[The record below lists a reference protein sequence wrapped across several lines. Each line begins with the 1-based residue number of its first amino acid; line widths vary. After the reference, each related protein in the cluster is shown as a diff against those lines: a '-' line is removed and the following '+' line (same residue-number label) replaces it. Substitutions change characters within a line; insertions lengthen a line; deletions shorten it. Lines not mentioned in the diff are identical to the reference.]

1 MELVT
6 VEELAS
12 RLEAGAGAEP
22 RLVVSGNCAAPLALL
37 HSLTETLPSCRLF
50 SLNAPAGWPQRDR
63 LINETPFVG
72 PGTRGDPLL
81 DYLPMRLSLVPRLF
95 GSSRPPDAVL
105 LHTSRPRSRKV
116 SMGIE
121 VTILPAA
128 VEAVRARGGLV
139 IAQVN
144 ADMPYTYGD
153 GEVPTDWIDFA
164 VEMDE
169 PLLTHAARPAN
180 DCEQQIGEQVA
191 QLVEDGATL
200 QLGIGEIP
208 DDVAAHLRARQH
220 LRVWSEMI
228 SDGTLSLE
236 RAGAL
241 DPGRPLVASFVIGS
255 PELYRWVDANPRIRM
270 RRTEVVNDPARIAA
284 HPGMVSINTAMQ
296 VDLFAQVNAMFV
308 RGRVHSGF
316 GGQPDF
322 VSGALHSEGGHA
334 IVALRSWHDKSDTS
348 TVLPVLRHPVTSFQ
362 HSMIVSEHGRAEI
375 FGRGQRTQAALLID
389 HVADPRARDELHES
403 IARFAEPEGAPVE

>member
-1 MELVT
+1 
-6 VEELAS
+6 
-12 RLEAGAGAEP
+12 
-22 RLVVSGNCAAPLALL
+22 
-37 HSLTETLPSCRLF
+37 
-50 SLNAPAGWPQRDR
+50 
-63 LINETPFVG
+63 
-72 PGTRGDPLL
+72 
-81 DYLPMRLSLVPRLF
+81 
-95 GSSRPPDAVL
+95 
-105 LHTSRPRSRKV
+105 
-116 SMGIE
+116 MGIE